1 MFTGIVQGVLP
12 VVAID
17 KRGDFLRLAVSF
29 DGFLAGIPALGA
41 SVAINGVCLT
51 VAQLSESLVY
61 FDVIKETLVRTNL
74 GMLNVGDMV
83 NVERSLKVGDEIGG
97 HFVSGHVNGM
107 AKIVQIDQM
116 AENTTIVFEL
126 ESTLLSRVRAQ
137 GFIALDGV
145 SLTPVQVDH
154 TQNIFSVGLI
164 PTTRNNTLF
173 GVRHVGD
180 WINVEVEPSK

>member
-1 MFTGIVQGVLP
+1 MFTGIVQGMLP
-12 VVAID
+12 VLTAQ
-17 KRGDFLRLAVSF
+17 KSGDFLRLCIDFA
-29 DGFLAGIPALGA
+29 GFSAGVPSLGA

-51 VAQLSESLVY
+51 VAQLQESTVY
-61 FDVIKETLVRTNL
+61 FDVIKETLIRTNL
-74 GMLNVGDMV
+74 GMLTVKDLV

-97 HFVSGHVNGM
+97 HFVSGHVNGV
-107 AKIVQIDQM
+107 AKIVQIDQV
-116 AENTTIVFEL
+116 AENITMTFEL

-164 PTTRNNTLF
+164 PTTWNNTLF

-180 WINVEVEPSK
+180 WINVELEQSK